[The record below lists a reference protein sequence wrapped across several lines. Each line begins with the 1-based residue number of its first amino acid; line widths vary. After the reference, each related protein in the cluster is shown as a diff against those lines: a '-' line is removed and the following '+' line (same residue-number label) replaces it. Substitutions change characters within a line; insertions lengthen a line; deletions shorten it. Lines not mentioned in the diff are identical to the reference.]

1 MVPARAG
8 WSLALAFLFAAD
20 ARAQRLQL
28 ELRPRAGDTLRMRLD
43 QVTEMSTGRRGSR
56 STDGGAKPVVT
67 TLEMYSRAIV
77 ESSTAASTVI
87 LAVTDSVSVRST
99 NEQGRSMAAATERQ
113 LAGRTLRLRVAP
125 DGTVGVA
132 DRAGNIPREVSE
144 LVAVM
149 PASFPREPV
158 AIGDSWVREMPIASN
173 ASLGMLAGGVVRASF
188 RLDSVSRGGDL
199 AYVSMRGTLE
209 QVPSIAAAAATLG
222 GFVNGI
228 LVVNRRRGWLS
239 ESRFLVDMSTTVLAK
254 GIANAAPMQ
263 FRMRITQHMRVV
275 DKR

>member
-1 MVPARAG
+1 MPTRAG
-8 WSLALAFLFAAD
+8 WSLALAVLFAAD
-20 ARAQRLQL
+20 ARGQRLQL

-43 QVTEMSTGRRGSR
+43 QVTEMSGGRRGNR
-56 STDGGAKPVVT
+56 SADPPKPVVT
-67 TLEMYSRAIV
+67 TLEMFSRAIV
-77 ESSTAASTVI
+77 ESSAATSTII

-113 LAGRTLRLRVAP
+113 LAGRKLRLRVSP

-132 DRAGNIPREVSE
+132 DPAGNVPREVSE

-158 AIGDSWVREMPIASN
+158 AIGETWVREMPISSGP
-173 ASLGMLAGGVVRASF
+173 SLGMLAGGVVRASF
-188 RLDSVSRGGDL
+188 RLDSVTRGGDL
-199 AYVSMRGTLE
+199 AYVSMRGTLD
-209 QVPSIAAAAATLG
+209 QVPTVAAAVSTLSG
-222 GFVNGI
+222 LVNGV

-239 ESRFLVDMSTTVLAK
+239 ESRFLVDMSTTVMAK
-254 GIANAAPMQ
+254 GVTNTTPMQ
-263 FRMRITQHMRVV
+263 FRMKITQHMRVV